1 MFNMNDEEKREK
13 VQMNNIMND
22 KEYITISVGELNHI

>member
-1 MFNMNDEEKREK
+1 MMKKKREK

>member
-1 MFNMNDEEKREK
+1 MMKEKREK